1 VKPVAEPTRR
11 QDADQN
17 VQILRVLMLN
27 DDASVRGLIGQMLDF
42 YFACEFDPVGRG
54 ETAIQ
59 RLLEGKHDLILLDSR
74 LPDVV
79 HAELPAA
86 IAAVYQTIPKERRFS
101 GRVTRWTEGERLFRL
116 LRSPDVTD
124 LDWATDVGSVPVI
137 FLTGAARGLDRA
149 TIRAMPPAA
158 ILGMPTD
165 LEQLVG
171 EIRKLTGVAPAVE

>member
-1 VKPVAEPTRR
+1 MIGWLEEVEPLAEPTRR

-17 VQILRVLMLN
+17 GQILRVLMVN
-27 DDASVRGLIGQMLDF
+27 DDTTVSRLIGQMLDF

-137 FLTGAARGLDRA
+137 FLTGAARA
-149 TIRAMPPAA
+149 PVA
-158 ILGMPTD
+158 ILEMPTD